1 MWPTRTSEPLSACH
15 TKPFWDAM
23 TRSEISRI
31 IEVLH
36 HCFVNTSRTASAL
49 WAGVLEALAGT
60 VLEGTVSGHGAPRIR
75 KYKGRITNNIL
86 SDKIPHTWRLR
97 TLFSVSSL
105 SLPRQ
110 RAAWQVYHWNSQ
122 KTIHKTYYTSYFV
135 TKNMNEYPHHCH
147 KTTWNLIRLGG
158 TWGTTECMEGGAKR
172 GTQKKAPND
181 GICFW
186 LWFII
191 SQHSPLR
198 LSLSLSHSFNQ
209 WGRNSSKVIPYS
221 EMSRH
226 RHGWGRIQYFLVLV

>member
-1 MWPTRTSEPLSACH
+1 MLSNIEHTNMTGVPKLVWRLVSNIILTTNDDFDKIVLLLLWPTRTSEPLSACH

-60 VLEGTVSGHGAPRIR
+60 VLEGTVSGHAAPRILI
-75 KYKGRITNNIL
+75 YKGRETNNIL
-86 SDKIPHTWRLR
+86 SDKIPRTRRLR

-122 KTIHKTYYTSYFV
+122 KTV
-135 TKNMNEYPHHCH
+135 
-147 KTTWNLIRLGG
+147 
-158 TWGTTECMEGGAKR
+158 
-172 GTQKKAPND
+172 
-181 GICFW
+181 
-186 LWFII
+186 
-191 SQHSPLR
+191 
-198 LSLSLSHSFNQ
+198 
-209 WGRNSSKVIPYS
+209 
-221 EMSRH
+221 
-226 RHGWGRIQYFLVLV
+226 

>member
-1 MWPTRTSEPLSACH
+1 MTGVPKLVWRLVSNIILTTNDDFDKIVLLLLWPTRTSEPLSACH

-60 VLEGTVSGHGAPRIR
+60 VLEGRVSGHIAPRIR

-122 KTIHKTYYTSYFV
+122 KTIHKTYYTRYFV

-198 LSLSLSHSFNQ
+198 LSLPLSL
-209 WGRNSSKVIPYS
+209 V
-221 EMSRH
+221 
-226 RHGWGRIQYFLVLV
+226 